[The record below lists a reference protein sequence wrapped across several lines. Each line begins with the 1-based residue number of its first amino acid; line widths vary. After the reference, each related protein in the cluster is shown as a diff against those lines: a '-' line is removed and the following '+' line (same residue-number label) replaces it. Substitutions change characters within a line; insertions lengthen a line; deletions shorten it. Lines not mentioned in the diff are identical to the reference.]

1 MSRKGGR
8 FGVGLLGLSMGA
20 ELGWAQ
26 STLEE
31 CLLTAVQSAAESV
44 TVGEL
49 RSLCEARV
57 ARGQGERED
66 GLTLTETL
74 VETASAA
81 GRVSGG
87 VSKRMALER
96 YTRDNPF
103 VLTPHRPNYLLP
115 VVYTRN
121 PNEDRNHSSRHDLQ
135 RTEVEFQLSLDVM
148 LWEQILGRDIHLS
161 AAYTNRSFWQAY
173 NHRQSAVFRETNH
186 EPELLLT
193 FENDWEVLGFTNV
206 ANQLIFNH
214 QSNGQNM
221 PGSRSWNRIMLNI
234 MFERDD
240 FVFSIK
246 PWYRIRESSKRQPM
260 DVRGDD
266 NPDIEHYLGHFEW
279 LGSWQHKN
287 NNFSLML
294 RNNLRSDNHGAAEL
308 SWSFPLGG
316 RIRGYVKYF
325 NGYGDS
331 MIDYD
336 AHIHSLGVGF
346 LLTEWF

>member
-66 GLTLTETL
+66 GLALTETL

-115 VVYTRN
+115 AEIGRA
-121 PNEDRNHSSRHDLQ
+121 SSRE
-135 RTEVEFQLSLDVM
+135 R
-148 LWEQILGRDIHLS
+148 EQTR
-161 AAYTNRSFWQAY
+161 
-173 NHRQSAVFRETNH
+173 
-186 EPELLLT
+186 
-193 FENDWEVLGFTNV
+193 
-206 ANQLIFNH
+206 
-214 QSNGQNM
+214 
-221 PGSRSWNRIMLNI
+221 
-234 MFERDD
+234 
-240 FVFSIK
+240 
-246 PWYRIRESSKRQPM
+246 KR
-260 DVRGDD
+260 
-266 NPDIEHYLGHFEW
+266 
-279 LGSWQHKN
+279 
-287 NNFSLML
+287 
-294 RNNLRSDNHGAAEL
+294 A
-308 SWSFPLGG
+308 
-316 RIRGYVKYF
+316 
-325 NGYGDS
+325 
-331 MIDYD
+331 
-336 AHIHSLGVGF
+336 
-346 LLTEWF
+346 